1 MKRWI
6 HASTSDD
13 RLVRKA
19 LSSLRSDAKKAMKKW
34 HQLGD
39 YEFDRI
45 LEDMGYSTSSRN
57 MYNAEKIFTDYSATA
72 DINKVKGIINFYGL
86 VVGNDRSVQLQV
98 EVDGNT
104 VEVETVQDIY

>member
-6 HASTSDD
+6 HASITSD

-19 LSSLRSDAKKAMKKW
+19 LSSLKSDAKKAMKKW
-34 HQLGD
+34 HQLGH

-45 LEDMGYSTSSRN
+45 LKDMGYSIDSHN

-72 DINKVKGIINFYGL
+72 NINKVKGIINFYGL
-86 VVGNDRSVQLQV
+86 VVGDDSSVQLQI
-98 EVDGNT
+98 EVDGDT
-104 VEVETVQDIY
+104 VKVETVQDIY